1 MLLTATGFAVYFIK
15 NRIGFKYRVN
25 KANVSLEA
33 FAFFMQDIIC
43 PLTYNLPLDPNY
55 PLNIEIMKMNLAELP
70 NRMAIIAL
78 LSLFSTQLTAQDVDQ
93 LDLTQTIEKWG
104 QLVFCQRI
112 YKSPSV
118 KPRLYDFD
126 IEACNKAGLLVADV
140 ISKYSTQDQNKI
152 KNLAEQHAVRLSY
165 NTSDPYKAVPACREY
180 CNKLVQIQEER
191 ND

>member
-1 MLLTATGFAVYFIK
+1 
-15 NRIGFKYRVN
+15 
-25 KANVSLEA
+25 
-33 FAFFMQDIIC
+33 MQDIIC
-43 PLTYNLPLDPNY
+43 LLTYNLPLDSNH
-55 PLNIEIMKMNLAELP
+55 PLNVEIMKMNLTELS
-70 NRMAIIAL
+70 NRVAIIAI
-78 LSLFSTQLTAQDVDQ
+78 LSLFSAQVLAQDVDQ

-126 IEACNKAGLLVADV
+126 IESCNKAGLLVTDV

-152 KNLAEQHAVRLSY
+152 KNLAEQHAARLSY

-180 CNKLVQIQEER
+180 CSKLVKIREER